1 MTGLA
6 MNKLIAGAGGG
17 GGKGGGSGG
26 ATPTEAP
33 NSLRSSQ
40 KATVIDAL
48 CEGPI
53 AGLVNGAQSV
63 FFDKTPLQNAD
74 GSYNFND
81 AIFGYTTGDLASNYS
96 GMSQMSSDGGSVEA
110 TTAVG
115 VRVWQA
121 TPIVRNVTTPNID
134 ALRVTL
140 SVPSLTYQDP
150 SNGNVSGS
158 SAEYTIDIQSNE
170 AGFVTAVHD
179 TISGKT
185 TSRYSRSYFI
195 PLTGSGP
202 FDVRVTRITHDS
214 GDTYLQ
220 NELWFDDFT
229 AIISTKLE
237 YRHTALAGIAIDAQQ
252 FSAIPTRAFD
262 VKGLVIN
269 VPSNY
274 NPDTRTYA
282 GTWDGT
288 FKLAWT
294 DNPAWCFYDL
304 LTNARYGLGD
314 KIDGTQIN
322 KWQLYTIGQYCDDL
336 VPDGFGGEEPRF
348 TCNLYLQS
356 EEDAYKVIQN
366 LASIFRA
373 IVYWSAGS
381 IAVMQD
387 APSDPVQ
394 MFAPANVVNGAFKY
408 QGTSLKSRHSVA
420 LVSWNDPKDW
430 YSQKI
435 EYVQDDAAVA
445 KYGVIKAQ
453 VTAFG
458 CTSRGQA
465 HRVGKWLLYSEQLET
480 ETVTFRCG
488 MDGAYVYPGAIIQT
502 SDPNRAGKRMA
513 GRIVATSADLNYVT
527 LDSAPSMT
535 SGAPG
540 SIQIIQPSGTIVSS
554 NIAAINA
561 NVVTLASK
569 LSAAPL
575 PNAIFMI
582 TENDVEP
589 ELWRVVTIS
598 EVDTNQIEIGAVAH
612 NPSKYASIEEGL
624 ALVIPQISNL
634 NATPSTPTN
643 LSALISR
650 YVIDIG
656 IAGLRLTLS
665 WSGSANR
672 FNVTYQ
678 RENGQVVT
686 LVQNQNSIDIENVDI
701 GASYSFSVTAIST
714 LGFASQAATLA
725 VTVSAP
731 AVIYP
736 DDVTGLT
743 ASVTSTGVQ
752 LSWNDIASPMLYD
765 YEIREGTSWDRGLSL
780 GFFAGTR
787 ASVPPLPSAA
797 YQWMIKARDKL
808 LNESV
813 NPDVAS
819 LGVIAPAQPA
829 ITASI
834 SGQNY
839 VLSWNTPASMFPIDH
854 YLIASGPSLATASQI
869 ALAYT
874 TQYQSKIDFGGA
886 RSFWVAGVDTAG
898 NTGPYGLAQL
908 TITAPAQPV
917 ITTQVIDNNVLL
929 YWSDTTKSLPIA
941 TYQLSKGATFPNAE
955 VIGTKSGLF
964 TTVFETI
971 AGTYTYWIVGIDTAG
986 NLGIPGSITATVNAP
1001 PDYVLHSDQ
1010 FSAFGGTLSNA
1021 RLDQGHVVMPIDT
1034 TSTWAQHFSQNAW
1047 ASPADQIAAGF
1058 PIYAEPT
1065 VHAGYYEEVI
1075 DYGATLAAT
1084 NVTVTPTIITLS
1096 GAPTYSVTISASN
1109 TGSSGPWTDYADT
1122 LQVYLTN
1129 FRWLKIRLS
1138 VTSPDNKSLLT
1149 LSSLQTKLDVKLK
1162 SDAGMVLANATD
1174 SAGTPVRF
1182 NVPFVDVASITLTPQ
1197 GSTPLTAIYD
1207 FSGAANPSQFQVML
1221 FTSGGQRTSGTI
1233 SWAAKGY

>member
-1 MTGLA
+1 M
-6 MNKLIAGAGGG
+6 
-17 GGKGGGSGG
+17 
-26 ATPTEAP
+26 
-33 NSLRSSQ
+33 
-40 KATVIDAL
+40 IDAL

-74 GSYNFND
+74 GSYNFNN

-96 GMSQMSSDGGSVEA
+96 GMSQMASDGGAVEA

-140 SVPSLTYQDP
+140 SVPSLTFQDP

-158 SAEYTIDIQSNE
+158 KVEYTIDIQSNE
-170 AGFVTAVHD
+170 GGFVTAVQD
-179 TISGKT
+179 SISGKT
-185 TSRYSRSYFI
+185 TSRYSRSYFV
-195 PLTGSGP
+195 PLTGTGP
-202 FDVRVTRITHDS
+202 FDVKVTRITADS

-229 AIISTKLE
+229 SVISTKIE

-252 FSAIPTRAFD
+252 FSSIPTRAFD

-269 VPSNY
+269 IPSNY
-274 NPDTRTYA
+274 DPHTRVYA

-314 KIDGTQIN
+314 KIDANEIN
-322 KWQLYTIGQYCDDL
+322 KWQLYAVGQYCDAL

-348 TCNLYLQS
+348 TCNLYLQT

-408 QGTSLKSRHSVA
+408 QGTSLKSRHSVV
-420 LVSWNDPKDW
+420 LVSWNDPNDW

-488 MDGAYVYPGAIIQT
+488 MDGTYVYPGAIIQT

-513 GRIVATSADLNYVT
+513 GRIVRTSADLNYVT
-527 LDSAPSMT
+527 LDNAPTFSP
-535 SGAPG
+535 GAG
-540 SIQIIQPSGTIVSS
+540 TTIEIVGVDGTIASRGV
-554 NIAAINA
+554 AAINA
-561 NVVTLASK
+561 DVVTLSSR
-569 LSAAPL
+569 LPAAPL

-582 TENDVEP
+582 TEMDLQP

-598 EVDTNQIEIGAVAH
+598 EVETNQIEIGAIAH
-612 NPSKYASIEEGL
+612 NPGKYASIEEGL
-624 ALVIPQISNL
+624 ALAPPQISNL
-634 NATPSTPTN
+634 TATPSAPTN
-643 LSALISR
+643 LTALVSR

-656 IAGLRLTLS
+656 VAGLRLTLS

-678 RENGQVVT
+678 KENGQVVS
-686 LVQNQNSIDIENVDI
+686 LVQKQNSIDIENVDI
-701 GASYSFSVTAIST
+701 GAAYSFTVTAIST
-714 LGFASQAATLA
+714 LGFASQPAKLD
-725 VTVSAP
+725 VTVGALP
-731 AVIYP
+731 VTYP
-736 DDVTGLT
+736 DDVSGFA
-743 ASVTSTGVQ
+743 ASLTSTGVR
-752 LSWNDIASPMLYD
+752 LSWSDIASPMLYD
-765 YEIREGTSWDRGLSL
+765 YEIREGTNWDSATSI
-780 GFFAGTR
+780 GFFAGSQ
-787 ASVPPLPSAA
+787 ASVPPLPSSN
-797 YQWMIKARDKL
+797 YKWMIKARDKL

-813 NPDVAS
+813 NPDVAT
-819 LGVIAPAQPA
+819 LGVSAPAQPT
-829 ITASI
+829 ITAGI

-854 YLIASGPSLATASQI
+854 YLIASGPSAATASQI

-886 RSFWVAGVDTAG
+886 KSFWVAAVDAAG
-898 NTGPYGLAQL
+898 NTGPYGLAQI
-908 TITAPAQPV
+908 TITAPGQPL

-929 YWSDTTKSLPIA
+929 YWSDATKSLPIA
-941 TYQLSKGATFPNAE
+941 TYELSKGATFASAE

-964 TTVFETI
+964 TTVFETL
-971 AGTYTYWIVGIDTAG
+971 AGTYTYWIVGIDSAG
-986 NLGIPGSITATVNAP
+986 NVGIPGSITASVNAP

-1010 FSAFGGTLSNA
+1010 FSTFSGTMSNA
-1021 RLDQGHVVMPIDT
+1021 RLDQGRVVMPIDT
-1034 TSTWAQHFSQNAW
+1034 SSTWAQHFTKNAW

-1065 VHAGYYEEVI
+1065 VSRGFYEEVI
-1075 DYGATLAAT
+1075 DFGATLAAT
-1084 NVTVTPTIITLS
+1084 NVTVTPTTTVLS
-1096 GAPTYSVTISASN
+1096 GAPTHAVTISASN
-1109 TGSSGPWTDYADT
+1109 TGPTGPWTDYPDT

-1129 FRWLKIRLS
+1129 FRWLKIHLS

-1162 SDAGMVLANATD
+1162 SDAGMVLANASD

-1182 NVPFVDVASITLTPQ
+1182 NVAFSDVASITLTPQ
-1197 GSTPLTAIYD
+1197 GLTPLTAIYD
-1207 FSGAANPSQFQVML
+1207 FSGAANPTEFRVML
-1221 FTSGGQRTSGTI
+1221 FTPSGQRTSGTI